1 MIIYSEKFYNESAEA
16 INNKINHHYSKKL
29 LNTETN
35 NINKYKLI
43 KERVFATNKPNS
55 EIERKMIEIKN
66 LKERNLIL
74 ENKVK
79 IFDDITAVLKNKII
93 EKDELVKNLSE
104 NIEKNK
110 IKIRELKDEIGKFKT
125 KEVIEINKDINIIK
139 NNQLQESKKILEN
152 DSIIKKSLKLRKQ
165 NIRMNYLRQILL
177 KCIIFYRLV

>member
-16 INNKINHHYSKKL
+16 INNKINHHSKKL
-29 LNTETN
+29 LNTEN
-35 NINKYKLI
+35 NMINKYKLI

-79 IFDDITAVLKNKII
+79 NFDDITAVLKNKII

-110 IKIRELKDEIGKFKT
+110 IKIREL
-125 KEVIEINKDINIIK
+125 
-139 NNQLQESKKILEN
+139 
-152 DSIIKKSLKLRKQ
+152 
-165 NIRMNYLRQILL
+165 
-177 KCIIFYRLV
+177 